1 MQMVKI
7 SDEQL
12 VLLTL
17 TIFNKVTNVTR
28 KRQGNERVRV
38 NRAHRIMLQW
48 EGESTGGGEGKK
60 RTFNQAMRK
69 KKVFFWYQITNEI

>member
-48 EGESTGGGEGKK
+48 EGESTGGEGKK